1 MLNHF
6 RDEMLRNG
14 EQMAEDGGGD
24 DRLHFIARAKQ
35 SLYDRSHAADAAK
48 LRYTHYSTPSTDS
61 AYTSR

>member
-14 EQMAEDGGGD
+14 EQMAEGGGGD

-35 SLYDRSHAADAAK
+35 SLYARSHAADAAK
-48 LRYTHYSTPSTDS
+48 LRYKHYSTPSSGS
-61 AYTSR
+61 AYIA